1 MCIIV
6 CVCKQKTAYEMRI
19 SDWSSDVCSSDLLI
33 DPANDVPSTVKN
45 RINGIVEVLLNPI
58 IVERRFRLQM
68 TIIERHIIVPV
79 VIEGTLG
86 AHYNA
91 ICVPSIFF
99 IARTQVHIVAIE
111 VEIGGVRRKQ
121 GRSEERSVG
130 KEGGSTCRSRGSRS
144 P

>member
-1 MCIIV
+1 
-6 CVCKQKTAYEMRI
+6 
-19 SDWSSDVCSSDLLI
+19 
-33 DPANDVPSTVKN
+33 
-45 RINGIVEVLLNPI
+45 
-58 IVERRFRLQM
+58 M

-121 GRSEERSVG
+121 GLNCGARGRVQKGIVEGNRRIDRSEEHTSELQSLMRSSYAAFCL
-130 KEGGSTCRSRGSRS
+130 KK
-144 P
+144 